1 MKSKLDSDTTPD
13 EKMQS
18 FEGYLGQVLKCGK
31 TQLDNALAFE
41 KEHRGG
47 KPRRG
52 PKPFSSAR
60 ASRATKT

>member
-1 MKSKLDSDTTPD
+1 MNSKLDPDTTPA

-18 FEGYLGQVLKCGK
+18 FNGYLGQVLKCSK

-41 KEHRGG
+41 KQQRGG

-52 PKPFSSAR
+52 PKPSSSGR